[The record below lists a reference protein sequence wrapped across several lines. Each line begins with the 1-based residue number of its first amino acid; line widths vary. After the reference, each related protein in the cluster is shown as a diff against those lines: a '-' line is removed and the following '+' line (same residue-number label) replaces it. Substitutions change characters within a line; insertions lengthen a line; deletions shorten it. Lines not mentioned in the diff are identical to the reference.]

1 MEETVNVEVLQIQT
15 EQSQNSLKD
24 LRQHIKDLKS
34 ELLGLEQG
42 TQAYNDKLLE
52 LGDAQHKMTELN
64 EQMRRTTTDF
74 GDRVGNVTKSI
85 AGMSGAISAVTG
97 TLSIL
102 GIQIGDDAKLMKILV
117 SAMSI
122 TQGISAVDA
131 GIKAFKAL
139 KVSIIQ
145 ATAAQKGFNI
155 AALKNPYLIAGTAI
169 VAAVVA
175 ITKALSQQRKEEEQR
190 HREWVKNMETELD
203 LLEQKRRLQT
213 SNLDESRQMEMELIA
228 YQQKINSMTTEQI
241 ADEKKNLA
249 ESKKLQ
255 ADKLKQKQRERD
267 EEYTQLKWMEQ
278 RYKESERMETA
289 EQERRKKDY
298 EDQKSRYET
307 TQQQY
312 DAMQWANDLLIAKE
326 EMLRGVRG
334 KTVKTTKE
342 VYTWYEKM
350 LNAIELAAAAGEDE
364 QTVLQRKIQL
374 ENQHLLTLQKGT
386 EAYDSQLIKIAQL
399 QARYN
404 QMMTERKQ
412 AAIENKKRTQD
423 SMSELQALRDEY
435 QKMQLQNGQAQ
446 TEPKTFRD
454 INEQRDAEIAF
465 ETSITEMHQMQ
476 LDARHTADIEY
487 YDSLLALETE
497 GSAKYTELMTSKNI
511 AEQTYQNDS
520 LKAAQELE
528 DRKTA
533 IQKDAQQ
540 KRQMLSQKYFNV
552 LGNISQS
559 LGELFTAI
567 QQGAEDNYELQ
578 KGMLVASAIV
588 STLAASVE
596 ALYTVWSDSSLE
608 LWGKIAATVAV
619 VSSVIATGMS
629 IVTRMKTIKPSSTS
643 TATPNIT
650 AVQSLSSPINNV
662 RETQTHTEEGYVGEG
677 DNRVVLVYSDLE
689 TFGKQ
694 KVVVENNTTF

>member
-386 EAYDSQLIKIAQL
+386 EAYDRQLIKIAQL

-446 TEPKTFRD
+446 TEPKTFSD

-528 DRKTA
+528 DRKTE
-533 IQKDAQQ
+533 IQKEAQQ
-540 KRQMLSQKYFNV
+540 KRQML
-552 LGNISQS
+552 
-559 LGELFTAI
+559 
-567 QQGAEDNYELQ
+567 
-578 KGMLVASAIV
+578 
-588 STLAASVE
+588 
-596 ALYTVWSDSSLE
+596 
-608 LWGKIAATVAV
+608 
-619 VSSVIATGMS
+619 
-629 IVTRMKTIKPSSTS
+629 
-643 TATPNIT
+643 
-650 AVQSLSSPINNV
+650 
-662 RETQTHTEEGYVGEG
+662 
-677 DNRVVLVYSDLE
+677 
-689 TFGKQ
+689 
-694 KVVVENNTTF
+694 